1 MSDST
6 PKNGGEQSED
16 MVDRF
21 LRLPASWQLGGVLVL
36 VVIAILVAQEHVW
49 PTADRWNEEA
59 DQIERTLT
67 NARNLDRGLPPSIER
82 IAVALGPIEVPRSA
96 APGATRLE
104 ETVGEICLKHN
115 LVPKIDG
122 RTGSRL
128 PPNNPISAMAG
139 GRVDRL
145 VCEMEFTATPDL
157 LIKVLR
163 DLESEPEIESIA
175 DLRLDRI
182 NDGPELDV
190 TLVVEAWIVPAQ
202 GGRSR

>member
-1 MSDST
+1 MSET
-6 PKNGGEQSED
+6 PPTNRDERPED

-21 LRLPASWQLGGVLVL
+21 LGLPASWQLGGLLIL
-36 VVIAILVAQEHVW
+36 VVVAILVAQEHVW
-49 PTADRWNEEA
+49 PTADRWNDEA
-59 DQIERTLT
+59 DRIERTLAK
-67 NARNLDRGLPPSIER
+67 ARNLDRGLPPSIER
-82 IAVALGPIEVPRSA
+82 IAVTLGPIEEPRAA

-104 ETVGEICLKHN
+104 ETVGRICSKHG

-128 PPNNPISAMAG
+128 PPNSPISAMAG

-157 LIKVLR
+157 LIDVLR
-163 DLESEPEIESIA
+163 DLESEPEIKSIA

-182 NDGPELDV
+182 DDGPDLDV
-190 TLVVEAWIVPAQ
+190 TILVEAWIVPTA
-202 GGRSR
+202 GGRTR